1 MDESLSHAERK
12 MTDMKG
18 RLVCDAVYVN
28 SPAQADHRDAPG
40 VAEGWAMGR
49 MRGRLHHGPRV

>member
-1 MDESLSHAERK
+1 

-49 MRGRLHHGPRV
+49 MWGRLLHGPRV